1 MAKPIVLAAFSSYQ
15 QAHDSV
21 QNLFKAGMNDFTV
34 LYLQNKGDENG
45 DGLEGFYPGV
55 TPFIQNI
62 VSDTTP
68 VQGEIEAPQ
77 LNVLPG
83 TNHQR
88 TMVTVEDRL
97 RSYGIPEASISKAC
111 NEVQNGRTL
120 AVFRSGDRLEEVARL
135 LKTETQYCE
144 MVMGETKPFGTH

>member
-1 MAKPIVLAAFSSYQ
+1 MAKPIVLASFPSYQ
-15 QAHDSV
+15 QAHDTI
-21 QNLFKAGMNDFTV
+21 QKLYDAGMNDFTV

-62 VSDTTP
+62 VSDSTP

-77 LNVLPG
+77 LNALPG

-111 NEVQNGRTL
+111 DQVRNGNTL
-120 AVFRSGDRLEEVARL
+120 AVFRDGDNLDNVERQ
-135 LKTETQYCE
+135 LKGDVPYVE
-144 MVMGETKPFGTH
+144 MVTGQNKHF

>member
-1 MAKPIVLAAFSSYQ
+1 MSKPIVLAAFPSYQ

-21 QNLFKAGMNDFTV
+21 QNLYRAGMNDFTV
-34 LYLQNKGDENG
+34 LYLQNKGDQNG
-45 DGLEGFYPGV
+45 DGIEGFYPGV

-62 VSDTTP
+62 VSDSTP

-77 LNVLPG
+77 LNALPG

-97 RSYGIPEASISKAC
+97 RSYGIPESAISQAC
-111 NEVQNGRTL
+111 EQVRNGHTL
-120 AVFRSGDRLEEVARL
+120 AVFRDGEQLDNVARN
-135 LKTETQYCE
+135 LKGETPYCE
-144 MVMGETKPFGTH
+144 MVAGETKPF

>member
-1 MAKPIVLAAFSSYQ
+1 MAKQIVLASFPSYQ
-15 QAHDSV
+15 QAHDTT
-21 QNLFKAGMNDFTV
+21 QKLYDAGMNDFTV
-34 LYLQNKGDENG
+34 LYLQNNGDQNG
-45 DGLEGFYPGV
+45 DGIEGFYPGV

-97 RSYGIPEASISKAC
+97 RSYGVPEASINKAC
-111 NEVQNGRTL
+111 GQVRNGHTL
-120 AVFRSGDRLEEVARL
+120 AVFRDGENLENVERQLKGDVPYVECVRSEERN
-135 LKTETQYCE
+135 
-144 MVMGETKPFGTH
+144 F